1 MTAMDTKTV
10 ASEIDKFLEHEGLEP
25 DKCVGQGYGGC
36 STKAGNIG
44 GVQKIIKEK
53 YKKALYFHCA
63 RHRIKLVVNYLNQVP
78 EIRNIISTIKD
89 IIFFLENIFT
99 QKVRAKYSSFM

>member
-44 GVQKIIKEK
+44 GVQKILK
-53 YKKALYFHCA
+53 
-63 RHRIKLVVNYLNQVP
+63 
-78 EIRNIISTIKD
+78 RNIKKPC
-89 IIFFLENIFT
+89 IFIAHATEL
-99 QKVRAKYSSFM
+99 SWS